1 MMYDGEEIFPSETK
15 INFLSITIESI
26 YNPPVFFTED
36 KEYKA
41 STIIYID
48 DEVIKK

>member
-1 MMYDGEEIFPSETK
+1 MYDDEEMFPSEAR

-26 YNPPVFFTED
+26 YNPPVFFAED
-36 KEYKA
+36 AEYKA
-41 STIIYID
+41 GTILYID